1 MLRVSLFSFCLLVAA
16 NSSQAEVG
24 FFHRKVAQWET
35 ATEGQ
40 RPALL
45 HLPIVIAQADRS
57 VPPIRTYTMRE
68 GYEAGKKS
76 AFQNADNGSF
86 LSGCACGFLTGL
98 IGTAILWKVTD
109 GDEPPFYLTMDFQD
123 KGPDYATGFKEGYK
137 EQRKGDKR
145 KARLLGGFVGT
156 ALSLMLFFSIT
167 N

>member
-1 MLRVSLFSFCLLVAA
+1 MLRVSLFSFCLLVAS
-16 NSSQAEVG
+16 NNSQAEVG
-24 FFHRKVAQWET
+24 LFLQNT
-35 ATEGQ
+35 AEGQ
-40 RPALL
+40 KPALL
-45 HLPIVIAQADRS
+45 HLPIVIAQAGQ
-57 VPPIRTYTMRE
+57 VQQICTYTMRE
-68 GYEAGKKS
+68 GYEAGKKA
-76 AFQNADNGSF
+76 AFQDADNSSF